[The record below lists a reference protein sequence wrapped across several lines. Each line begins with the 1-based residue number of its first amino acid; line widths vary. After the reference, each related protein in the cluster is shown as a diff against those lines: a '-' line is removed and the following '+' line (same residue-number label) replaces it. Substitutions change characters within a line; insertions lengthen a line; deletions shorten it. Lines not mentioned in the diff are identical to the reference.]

1 MTDRMKQPFKVFTQA
16 DQLDRL
22 IEAHEEEPDRG
33 FMARLMTL
41 CSLPRTRRQT
51 LPPPQGGLRPL
62 RGKAGSTDVL
72 PITLFQRYYGMIFS
86 WILTVGGIKGGSG
99 KTTVATNLACIAA
112 GQDLDVLLV
121 DADDQETASDFHSGS
136 QGRLSGCSALY
147 LCQAQ
152 RQVSPD
158 RDTGARP
165 EVRPY
170 HRGYW
175 RP

>member
-1 MTDRMKQPFKVFTQA
+1 MMTDRMKQPFKVFTQA

-86 WILTVGGIKGGSG
+86 
-99 KTTVATNLACIAA
+99 
-112 GQDLDVLLV
+112 
-121 DADDQETASDFHSGS
+121 
-136 QGRLSGCSALY
+136 
-147 LCQAQ
+147 
-152 RQVSPD
+152 
-158 RDTGARP
+158 
-165 EVRPY
+165 
-170 HRGYW
+170 
-175 RP
+175 